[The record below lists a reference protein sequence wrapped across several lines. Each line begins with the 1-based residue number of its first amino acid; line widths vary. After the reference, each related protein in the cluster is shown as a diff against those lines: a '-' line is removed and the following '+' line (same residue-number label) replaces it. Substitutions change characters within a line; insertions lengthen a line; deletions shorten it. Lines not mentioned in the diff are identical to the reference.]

1 MKRAFLEAMTESE
14 LRSLASLSGIP
25 GAEDADVSPETLM
38 EAILADANRTAEIA
52 VAGMTFKV
60 DVRNLRHASLVELS
74 AKPEKTFADLQAMA
88 VAIVGERQEK
98 AIAKA
103 ATDGG
108 DIDTIVYSF
117 LVSEIAKQVQ
127 AKNL

>member
-1 MKRAFLEAMTESE
+1 MKRAFLEAMSEGE

-25 GAEDADVSPETLM
+25 GAEDAAPDTLM
-38 EAILADANRTAEIA
+38 DAILADANRTAEIA

-88 VAIVGERQEK
+88 TAIVGEKQEK
-98 AIAKA
+98 RIAQA
-103 ATDGG
+103 ASDGG

-117 LVSEIAKQVQ
+117 LISEIAKQVQ

>member
-1 MKRAFLEAMTESE
+1 MKRAFLEAMSEGE

-25 GAEDADVSPETLM
+25 GAEDAASETLV
-38 EAILADANRTAEIA
+38 ELILADANRTAEIA

-88 VAIVGERQEK
+88 TAIVGEKQEK